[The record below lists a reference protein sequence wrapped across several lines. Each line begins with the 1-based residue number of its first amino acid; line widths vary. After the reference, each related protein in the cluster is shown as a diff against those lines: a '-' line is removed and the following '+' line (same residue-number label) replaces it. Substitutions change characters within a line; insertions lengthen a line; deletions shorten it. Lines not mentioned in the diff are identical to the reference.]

1 MTGITCEV
9 NKLTLQTN
17 LTKKLLEEDWVL
29 VTYDI
34 KGRHYS
40 DEADREKRIRKER
53 REGATREQALETVS
67 CDKRNLF
74 RDKLERLGAVKKNDS
89 VYFVPAKLA
98 GKREEL
104 IELLKLWA
112 GEYGVEITA
121 IGVSIDDR
129 EHVENLSNQFTQNL
143 KDLLR
148 EMNENL
154 KESWKKIKSLEDD
167 VAKDPKKKLT
177 GAYRIIE
184 GVSQEFTDV
193 QALINRWGNEND
205 QWDLD
210 GIKYKVTQLIERW
223 NRIRTSR
230 KLDGQTFDL
239 KDKGIRK

>member
-1 MTGITCEV
+1 MTGITYEV

-40 DEADREKRIRKER
+40 DEADRERRIRKER

-104 IELLKLWA
+104 IQLLKLWA
-112 GEYGVEITA
+112 GEYGVQITA
-121 IGVSIDDR
+121 IGVSY
-129 EHVENLSNQFTQNL
+129 LF
-143 KDLLR
+143 
-148 EMNENL
+148 
-154 KESWKKIKSLEDD
+154 
-167 VAKDPKKKLT
+167 
-177 GAYRIIE
+177 
-184 GVSQEFTDV
+184 
-193 QALINRWGNEND
+193 
-205 QWDLD
+205 
-210 GIKYKVTQLIERW
+210 
-223 NRIRTSR
+223 
-230 KLDGQTFDL
+230 
-239 KDKGIRK
+239 